1 MNVKLHRY
9 SSFSRFHNNEIV
21 EIEVV
26 SNTDFGESITDD
38 SYYVPNSEAV
48 KRIRAMQGLALST
61 AIYDDVKDLKNPDKL
76 DIYARQKGR
85 DMAEVSTH
93 INNLQISLDKNLK
106 KDMDNY
112 KSKLKAEQDKVVL
125 EKAKALVS
133 VDSNSVTKD

>member
-1 MNVKLHRY
+1 MNIKLNRY

-21 EIEVV
+21 ETEIVC
-26 SNTDFGESITDD
+26 NTDFGDSITDD

-61 AIYDDVKDLKNPDKL
+61 ALYDDVKDLKNPDKI
-76 DIYARQKGR
+76 DIFARQKGR

-93 INNLQISLDKNLK
+93 INNLQVSLDKNLK

-112 KSKLKAEQDKVVL
+112 KNKLKAEQDRVVL
-125 EKAKALVS
+125 EKAKALAS
-133 VDSNSVTKD
+133 VNSNSDTKD